1 MWSFRCRTVRRRP
14 PVFSSR
20 DLVILNLCTLFR
32 LESSGSAVVAEAS
45 TQVSVVG
52 PTVLAEASGGTP
64 LIAGDVAAGPEVGTS
79 VGTSEAGMSVGTSEV
94 DPARGSGTVTPVPSV
109 GVYFLYFFISIVP

>member
-1 MWSFRCRTVRRRP
+1 M
-14 PVFSSR
+14 
-20 DLVILNLCTLFR
+20 
-32 LESSGSAVVAEAS
+32 VAEAS
-45 TQVSVVG
+45 TEVSVVE

-64 LIAGDVAAGPEVGTS
+64 LIAGDVAAGPE

-109 GVYFLYFFISIVP
+109 GVYFSVPLLSLLSFSNLFDFQILSDKS

>member
-79 VGTSEAGMSVGTSEV
+79 EAGMSVGTSEV